1 MKTFTSTRKSFFLFI
16 MLAVITTANAQNSPV
31 LCDGKFFVS
40 HGNSNSSTSTTGIE
54 QLLFSGSTITASS
67 FASSPTGIGF
77 NALGINPI
85 DGYMY
90 AIRYP
95 NGNNQPRLVKIGVG
109 GTNITDLGAITGTNN
124 KETAYGGCFDA
135 DGTFYFTTDAN
146 RLLKIINPVSLRVA
160 TQVGS
165 TNSTLGT
172 FADIAI
178 NPVDG
183 QMYGATTSM
192 GFYKINKVTGATTSI
207 GSLGSSSNFFAA
219 LFFTESGSLYGY
231 RSDGGFYLINK
242 TTAAVTSAG
251 TGQSYSYADGCSCSF
266 RVAHALAAPLAICPS
281 SANLNPQFD
290 ITVSVQNSS
299 NISQSGLIYELVIP
313 SNRFSFIET
322 PAVIAQRLFDQGLL
336 PSNSASQVMISN
348 SGVSPVSV
356 MNKISV
362 SSFKS
367 PFAFGDPN
375 NNNRSFTLKL
385 QLVTLGSPYTSV
397 SLQSKIKNLPV
408 GIGSEDLSDDPSTGS
423 PDDPTTISFCAIS
436 TLPVKLISFTGS
448 LQNNTTMLNWETE
461 NQINFDRYEIE
472 RSNGNNSTFTTKAI
486 VFAQAS
492 GASKL
497 NYQYNDDLSS
507 ASGDVFYYRLKMIDI
522 DGSFTYSNVIMI
534 RRDQRNVTGIIISPN
549 PVYSGG
555 VVTLR
560 LNADNRKNVDIR
572 VMDMSGKIVL
582 RQQNQLITGIN
593 SLTLNQQSLP
603 AGIYTVQVIA
613 ENEILSSKLSV
624 IK

>member
-1 MKTFTSTRKSFFLFI
+1 MKTFTLKRKSFFLSI
-16 MLAVITTANAQNSPV
+16 MLAVIVTANAQNSPV

-40 HGNSNSSTSTTGIE
+40 HGNSNSSSSTTGIE
-54 QLLFSGSTITASS
+54 QLLFSGNNITTTS
-67 FASSPTGIGF
+67 FTTSPSGIGF
-77 NALGINPI
+77 NGLGINPI

-109 GTNITDLGAITGTNN
+109 GTNVTDLGAITGTNN
-124 KETAYGGCFDA
+124 GETCYGGCFDA
-135 DGTFYFTTDAN
+135 DGTFYFTTDGN

-192 GFYKINKVTGATTSI
+192 GLYKINKTTGAVTSI

-251 TGQSYSYADGCSCSF
+251 TATSYSYADGCSCSF
-266 RVAHALAAPLAICPS
+266 RVAHDLAAPLAVCPS
-281 SANLNPQFD
+281 SANPSPEFD

-299 NISQSGLIYELVIP
+299 NISQSGLTYELIIP
-313 SNRFSFIET
+313 SNRFSIIET
-322 PAVIAQRLFDQGLL
+322 PAVIAQRLFNQGLL
-336 PSNSASQVMISN
+336 PSNNASQVIISN
-348 SGVSPVSV
+348 SGVSPSSV

-362 SSFKS
+362 SSFQT
-367 PFAFGDPN
+367 PFSFIDAN

-385 QLVTLGSPYTSV
+385 KLVTLGAPYTSV
-397 SLQSKIKNLPV
+397 SMQSKIKNLPV
-408 GIGSEDLSDDPSTGS
+408 GIGSEDLSDNPSTGS

-448 LQNNTTMLNWETE
+448 LQNNTTVLNWETE
-461 NQINFDRYEIE
+461 NQVNFDHYEIE
-472 RSNGNNSTFTTKAI
+472 RSNSSNNNFTLKAI
-486 VFAQAS
+486 VPAQVS
-492 GASKL
+492 GSSKL
-497 NYQYNDDLSS
+497 KYQYNDDLIS
-507 ASGDVFYYRLKMIDI
+507 ATGNVFYYRLKMIDI

-534 RRDQRNVTGIIISPN
+534 RRDQSNITGIIISPN

-555 VVTLR
+555 VITIR

-572 VMDMSGKIVL
+572 VMDMSGKVVL
-582 RQQNQLITGIN
+582 RQQNQLNTGIN
-593 SLTLNQQSLP
+593 SLSLNQQALP

-613 ENEILSSKLSV
+613 EDEILSSKLSV